1 MTNIRY
7 TDAQRRKA
15 LEVFDRTQ
23 SVTKTVRELGYPGR
37 WTLHR
42 WIRERSEPPAAP
54 IRRTSLK
61 RYPFATKLKA
71 VELFVSGM
79 SPDAVAAELSL
90 NSKMSVYAWA
100 QRFREEGKWGL
111 MSATERKQSAGIVTH
126 RAFEKSL
133 PDDATELKKLAARLS
148 VEKAVLEKEL
158 EEIKKDDSID
168 PTNLSNRFKAI
179 VVDALRSRYPISL
192 LLDIVGLSS
201 SSFYY
206 QLKVLKAPS
215 KYAELTEKIT
225 EIVEDSGFSY
235 GYRRVWIQ
243 LKNLGIKVSEK
254 VVRRIIS
261 AEGLTVRYVKK
272 KRGYSSYRGEIS
284 DAPPNLVKR
293 NFHADKPGLLWLTDI
308 SEFPADDGK
317 IYFSALVDCFDGKIV
332 GATTSHHPNQKLVDD
347 CLAQAIESDGPAD
360 PTKLVIHSDRGC
372 HYRGNSW
379 IQASRDIGFVRSMS
393 KKGCSP
399 DNSACEGLF
408 GRMKNEMF
416 YGRKWRRRDE
426 LEHAIHD
433 YVDFYNERRIKL
445 EYGGLSINQRRR
457 NLLL

>member
-7 TDAQRRKA
+7 TDAQRLKA

-126 RAFEKSL
+126 KAFEKSL

-192 LLDIVGLSS
+192 LLDVVGLSS

-416 YGRKWRRRDE
+416 YGRKWRHRDE

>member
-126 RAFEKSL
+126 KAFEKSL
-133 PDDATELKKLAARLS
+133 PDDAAELKKLAARLS

-179 VVDALRSRYPISL
+179 VVDALRSTFPISL

-416 YGRKWRRRDE
+416 YGRKWRHRDE

>member
-126 RAFEKSL
+126 KAFEKSL

-179 VVDALRSRYPISL
+179 VVDALRSTFPISL

-416 YGRKWRRRDE
+416 YGRKWRHRDE

>member
-7 TDAQRRKA
+7 TDAQRFKA

-23 SVTKTVRELGYPGR
+23 SATKTVRELGYPGR

-126 RAFEKSL
+126 KAFEKSL

-179 VVDALRSRYPISL
+179 VVDALRSTFPISL

-206 QLKVLKAPS
+206 QLKVLKTPS

-416 YGRKWRRRDE
+416 YGRKWRHRDE

>member
-7 TDAQRRKA
+7 TDAQRFKA

-111 MSATERKQSAGIVTH
+111 MSATERKQSAGIVTYK
-126 RAFEKSL
+126 AFEKSL

-179 VVDALRSRYPISL
+179 VVDALRSTFPISL

-206 QLKVLKAPS
+206 QLKVLKTPS

-416 YGRKWRRRDE
+416 YGRKWRHRDE

>member
-100 QRFREEGKWGL
+100 QRFREEGRWGL

-126 RAFEKSL
+126 KAFEKSL

-416 YGRKWRRRDE
+416 YGRKWRHRDE